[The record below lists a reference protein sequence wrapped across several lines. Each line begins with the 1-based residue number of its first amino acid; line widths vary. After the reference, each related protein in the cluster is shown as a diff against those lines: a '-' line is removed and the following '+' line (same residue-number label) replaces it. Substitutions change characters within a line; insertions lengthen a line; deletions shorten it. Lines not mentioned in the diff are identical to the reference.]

1 MRKFIKILIAS
12 LLLMACQ
19 KESEPQSLTP
29 QLFVNEVQ
37 QLGSNKY
44 FLSGSYDPVGKEIVS
59 KAVFYYGTTEAM
71 EQSITANLSGITA
84 TVILE
89 GLDVGTTYYYCLE
102 IGNGA
107 DSRRSD
113 MHSFTTE
120 GTQLT
125 GLVMKNT
132 KFINVLEQQL
142 GRDFQKEANG
152 TVSLDIEYNQRMVEM
167 VTTLDLSDM
176 GDPKITN
183 EIYFLPNLKVLSCG
197 GNGITALNLMDNPL
211 LEEVY
216 CEGKEI
222 RGINEWGNDDILGHD
237 GVLSSILL
245 VKNKALRKLYVGGN
259 KLTRLDLSACPA
271 LEELS
276 CFEDSIK
283 TLDVTNMPSLKKLEC
298 YRCNLSTLDVTK
310 NTQLTYLECYSNQLT
325 SLDVSHNP
333 VLKHLF
339 CSWQSIKHLDL
350 THNLDLEWLN
360 CHYIDA
366 TEFDLSKNTKLICAY
381 FWGNPLGTIDLT
393 YNTNLEELDLNYCN
407 ISELNLSNNT
417 KLKRLSIQGNNFTSL
432 ESLDLASKNNF
443 EYLNCILNHIEV
455 LDISNTHINMDSLFG
470 CQKDINGSA
479 LVMTLYVNSEQY
491 NQEMNH
497 EHWNDIDDVNAN
509 IKLVVK
515 YKNT

>member
-71 EQSITANLSGITA
+71 EQSITANLSGRTA

-183 EIYFLPNLKVLSCG
+183 EIYFLPNLKVLSQ
-197 GNGITALNLMDNPL
+197 
-211 LEEVY
+211 
-216 CEGKEI
+216 
-222 RGINEWGNDDILGHD
+222 R
-237 GVLSSILL
+237 
-245 VKNKALRKLYVGGN
+245 
-259 KLTRLDLSACPA
+259 
-271 LEELS
+271 
-276 CFEDSIK
+276 DSW
-283 TLDVTNMPSLKKLEC
+283 
-298 YRCNLSTLDVTK
+298 
-310 NTQLTYLECYSNQLT
+310 
-325 SLDVSHNP
+325 H
-333 VLKHLF
+333 
-339 CSWQSIKHLDL
+339 
-350 THNLDLEWLN
+350 
-360 CHYIDA
+360 
-366 TEFDLSKNTKLICAY
+366 
-381 FWGNPLGTIDLT
+381 
-393 YNTNLEELDLNYCN
+393 
-407 ISELNLSNNT
+407 
-417 KLKRLSIQGNNFTSL
+417 
-432 ESLDLASKNNF
+432 
-443 EYLNCILNHIEV
+443 
-455 LDISNTHINMDSLFG
+455 
-470 CQKDINGSA
+470 
-479 LVMTLYVNSEQY
+479 
-491 NQEMNH
+491 
-497 EHWNDIDDVNAN
+497 
-509 IKLVVK
+509 
-515 YKNT
+515 